1 MAYNNDY
8 AVNEEQIAAF
18 LSDALKSVEEGSN
31 SDIEALK
38 EIKKLF
44 KKNVPLSRRNYV
56 AAWLIKAATS
66 RGRFVRDRSDRFQ
79 GRDRTDRNDRF
90 SGRDKMDRNERFSR
104 DRNERRIDTRVAHED
119 GEREERPHTPRVQ
132 IAPELAKSI
141 FISIG
146 RNRRVYPR
154 DLLGLLGSVAGL
166 DRERIG
172 DIKVLTSY
180 SFVQLYAE
188 DCEKAINAL
197 NGYDYRGRKLN
208 VGYSRKAGEGEE
220 NSEDTSASS
229 SENFDS
235 SSESA
240 SVSSSYQDSAYNTE
254 PIPENVTNTAHADT
268 SVNTEAA
275 RIAAAQSEFAA
286 RETSV
291 SSGTANDENIKPFF
305 ETTDDGQ
312 VKSRFGVNG

>member
-18 LSDALKSVEEGSN
+18 LSDAVKSVEEGSSV

-38 EIKKLF
+38 EIKKIF

-56 AAWLIKAATS
+56 TAWLIKAATS
-66 RGRFVRDRSDRFQ
+66 RGRFSTRDRGDRFQ
-79 GRDRTDRNDRF
+79 GRDRTERTDRF
-90 SGRDKMDRNERFSR
+90 SSREKTERFTR
-104 DRNERRIDTRVAHED
+104 ERTERHVEARPAHD
-119 GEREERPHTPRVQ
+119 DADREERPHTPRVQ
-132 IAPELAKSI
+132 IPQELAKSI

-146 RNRRVYPR
+146 RNRRVFPR

-166 DRERIG
+166 ERERIG

-188 DCEKAINAL
+188 DCEKTIAAL

-208 VGYSRKAGEGEE
+208 VGYSRKDADDGSTTSSDA
-220 NSEDTSASS
+220 SETTTESSSFTSSSASQ
-229 SENFDS
+229 EFAN
-235 SSESA
+235 ESG
-240 SVSSSYQDSAYNTE
+240 VNTD
-254 PIPENVTNTAHADT
+254 PIPANVTNNAHADT

-275 RIAAAQSEFAA
+275 KIAAAQSEFAA
-286 RETSV
+286 RETSI

-312 VKSRFGVNG
+312 VKSRFGVTNA

>member
-18 LSDALKSVEEGSN
+18 LSDAVKSVEQGASN

-56 AAWLIKAATS
+56 TAWLIKAATS
-66 RGRFVRDRSDRFQ
+66 RGRFSTRDRSDRFQ
-79 GRDRTDRNDRF
+79 GRDRN
-90 SGRDKMDRNERFSR
+90 DRNERFATREKTERNDRFSR
-104 DRNERRIDTRVAHED
+104 DRNERRVDSRATHED

-208 VGYSRKAGEGEE
+208 VGYSRKAGEGDEGLSD
-220 NSEDTSASS
+220 SET
-229 SENFDS
+229 
-235 SSESA
+235 
-240 SVSSSYQDSAYNTE
+240 SVSSETSATSTEPSYSDSSLNTD

-268 SVNTEAA
+268 SVNTEAEC
-275 RIAAAQSEFAA
+275 IAAAQSEFAA